1 MKNFDMSISRNKIS
15 NLVYVPA
22 IASLIPFIGI
32 PFGISAV
39 LWGISDWKIGGKKAV
54 ILACI
59 GFLVTFSIGLY
70 FYFGV
75 DQFKKSSFF
84 TETKVRYSQAGLAH
98 LMRYIEYYKL
108 GHGYY
113 PTSLAEVKEQD
124 NYYMTTKTFSDP
136 FTYSGIFFTVNQ
148 GEQPFF
154 YAVSTDGNSYEL
166 FSVGPDKIPHTQD
179 DIYPVVLDEYKSVL
193 GLRTKP

>member
-1 MKNFDMSISRNKIS
+1 MSISRDKVSYLI
-15 NLVYVPA
+15 YVPA

-32 PFGISAV
+32 PFGISAT

-54 ILACI
+54 FLSCA
-59 GFLVTFSIGLY
+59 GFLVTFFIGLY

-75 DQFKKSSFF
+75 DQFKNSSSF

-98 LMRYIEYYKL
+98 LVRYIEYYKL

-113 PTSLAEVKEQD
+113 PNSLTELKEQD
-124 NYYMTTKTFSDP
+124 NYYMTPKTFSDP
-136 FTYSGIFFTVNQ
+136 FTYSGVFYTVNQ

-154 YAVSTDGNSYEL
+154 YTASVDENSYEL
-166 FSVGPDKIPHTQD
+166 FSVGPDKVPHTQD
-179 DIYPVVLDEYKSVL
+179 DIYPVVLDEYKPVL
-193 GLRTKP
+193 GLRTNP